1 MLSYFH
7 SMVTTTQLQD
17 DALDLTVRI
26 NKKTQTT
33 RFYFPHGLTI
43 DMDFIE
49 EEILLLPIESAE
61 ATYQ

>member
-1 MLSYFH
+1 
-7 SMVTTTQLQD
+7 MVTTTQLQD

-33 RFYFPHGLTI
+33 RFCFPHGLTI